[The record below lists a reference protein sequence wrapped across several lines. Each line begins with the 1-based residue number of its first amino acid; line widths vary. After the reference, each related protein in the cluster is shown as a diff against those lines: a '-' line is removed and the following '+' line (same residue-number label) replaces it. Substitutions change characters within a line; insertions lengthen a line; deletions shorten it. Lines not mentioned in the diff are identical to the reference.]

1 MTALALDV
9 HELSWD
15 EVSSV
20 AGGGIDLPVPD
31 LGWPA
36 NGQPFPTG
44 TGPYG
49 GDNEPTIP
57 N

>member
-1 MTALALDV
+1 MTALVLDVRALD
-9 HELSWD
+9 EA
-15 EVSSV
+15 EVTSV

-36 NGQPFPTG
+36 NGQPIPTG

-49 GDNEPTIP
+49 GDTEPTETP
-57 N
+57 